1 MTSGESTGHLAV
13 AWRKPGDPEPGPG
26 TAPIGGEFLG
36 IYADPK
42 DSVPTLVLEPRDA
55 EVSVGASVS
64 FVVGVTSTVPWISYR
79 WWRDGVAID
88 GATSPTHALERVTA
102 GDDGARFRCL
112 IRSASG
118 EVTSREAVLRVV
130 PETPDRL
137 PEGFAKL
144 TVTTRA
150 GPVTVVVPR
159 RSFTFRPAG
168 ATYYLAVTG
177 SDQDPGSME
186 RPWKS
191 FAHALGRLGP
201 GDLLYVRAGEYP
213 EPFVVRTS
221 GTLGRPIILSAFP
234 GERVHVYPPPGW
246 RPEPGTTHGA
256 NTIQIDGSHV
266 WIHGFEV
273 MGPSRELGYRPLD
286 TAVLSAIQLGNGGEG
301 CRILNNILYRAQYCG
316 VKDQTGSY
324 DYLLE
329 GNLCFDN
336 GAPIDDAYP
345 RGAGMYLPGPTRRG
359 TIVRGNALFANGAS
373 GLSQYHRPF
382 GHQFYNNLVFG
393 NGIEAG
399 SFGIVTSG
407 SSNVYAHNVSVSNTF
422 TGFSFYEAVGE
433 GFPDGNLVLNSIF
446 GGNLASQIEK
456 TFDAPLGNRIDR
468 CLVYPERGW
477 ANPRSRVED
486 LWVSGPIFGDPRFV
500 DEAVHDYRLRPGSP
514 GRMNA
519 GPVRLQGSRSGPD
532 LGIFPATL
540 YWEPELE
547 EIPDVAVDE
556 GTELVVTARVANGN
570 PLEAVL
576 EYGLAD
582 YPPRGMS
589 IDRTTGEIRWTPGE
603 DDGPGDFRITVVA
616 TADGSPVVYGSR
628 TFTVMVKDANR
639 PPVLG
644 VARRTAVTSFDGV
657 LDLYPDG
664 APRVPSRTDF
674 LADGGIRVQSH
685 GGGFVGDTENDLASY
700 AWHEISGDFDAR
712 VRVTSLSPV
721 GSFTRAG
728 IMLRESLAPDS
739 RMRFAFVLPVGM
751 AEDGFPA
758 GNGYAFDRRL
768 VSSGPTTPQIERSPE
783 APYPNAWIRLERT
796 GSVLKE
802 YRSANGSTWTQ
813 IAEIVDPYP
822 KVAFL
827 GLATFAARY
836 ETHLFTIAEYQD
848 YRVDRTSP
856 ESPSVVSLDEG
867 GLVEAVFLGMD
878 RDRPE
883 QTLEYS
889 LGPGSPNG
897 AGIDPG
903 TGRFRWRTGEADGP
917 GSYSVVVRATDD
929 GDPPRVAETTLQV
942 EVREANLAPNLAEVS
957 DAVLD
962 EGSVLSR
969 SLVATDD
976 DLPPQ
981 SLRYSLGDEAPEG
994 ARLDAETGRLT
1005 WTPGESAG
1013 PGRYPISVLVTDS
1026 GDPALTAER
1035 RFVVTVAEVNS
1046 APVLNPVTNVRVTAG
1061 DLVRFEISGAD
1072 PQDLPANGLIFSVAD
1087 LPAGASFDPVSRVFA
1102 WTPGADQA
1110 GEFRI
1115 SFRVRDDGVPSLEDA
1130 RTVTVT
1136 VERLVP
1142 LELVEAR
1149 LTGGQFEFRWVAVP
1163 GVRYR
1168 IEATDSLSNPQWR
1181 TVGETLAGDGV
1192 DRYAEAFQ
1200 DADARFFRVVRLP

>member
-42 DSVPTLVLEPRDA
+42 DPVPTLALEPRDA
-55 EVSVGASVS
+55 EVPVGASVS
-64 FVVGVTSTVPWISYR
+64 FVVGVTSTAPWISYR
-79 WWRDGVAID
+79 WWRDGAAID
-88 GATSPTHALERVTA
+88 GATSPTYALEGVTA
-102 GDDGARFRCL
+102 GDDGARFRCV
-112 IRSASG
+112 IRSAAG

-130 PETPDRL
+130 PEAPDRL

-159 RSFTFRPAG
+159 RSFSFRPAG
-168 ATYYLAVTG
+168 ATYYMAGTG
-177 SDQDPGSME
+177 SDQDAGSME

-191 FAHALGRLGP
+191 FAHALRRLGP

-213 EPFVVRTS
+213 ETFVVRTS
-221 GTLGRPIILSAFP
+221 GILGRPIILSAFP

-256 NTIQIDGSHV
+256 NTIQIDGSHI

-286 TAVLSAIQLGNGGEG
+286 TPILSAIQLGNGGEG

-336 GAPIDDAYP
+336 GTPIDDAYP
-345 RGAGMYLPGPTRRG
+345 RGAGMYLPGATRRG

-382 GHQFYNNLVFG
+382 GHHIYNNLVFG

-422 TGFSFYEAVGE
+422 AGFSFYEATAE
-433 GFPDGNLVLNSIF
+433 GFPDDNRVLNNVL

-486 LWVSGPIFGDPRFV
+486 LLVSSPIFGDPRFV
-500 DEAVHDYRLRPGSP
+500 DESLHDYRLRPGSP
-514 GRMNA
+514 GRTIA
-519 GPVRLQGSRSGPD
+519 GPVRLKGSLSGPD

-547 EIPDVAVDE
+547 EIPDLAVDE
-556 GTELVVTARVANGN
+556 GTELIVTARVANGN

-576 EYGLAD
+576 EYRLAD

-589 IDRTTGEIRWTPGE
+589 IDATTGEIRWTPGE

-628 TFTVMVKDANR
+628 TFTVTVKDANR
-639 PPVLG
+639 PPVVG
-644 VARRTAVTSFDGV
+644 VARRTVVTSFDGV

-685 GGGFVGDTENDLASY
+685 GGGFVGDTDNDLASY

-712 VRVTSLSPV
+712 VRVASLSPV

-728 IMLRESLAPDS
+728 IMLRESMAPDS
-739 RMRFAFVLPVGM
+739 RMRFAFVHPVGL

-758 GNGYAFDRRL
+758 GNAYAFDRRL
-768 VSSGPTTPQIERSPE
+768 VPGGPTTPQIERSAE

-813 IAEIVDPYP
+813 IAEVVDPYP

-836 ETHLFTIAEYQD
+836 EPHLFTVAEYRD

-856 ESPSVVSLDEG
+856 ESSTVVSLDEG
-867 GLVEAVFLGMD
+867 GLVEAVFLGLD

-929 GDPPRVAETTLQV
+929 GDPPM
-942 EVREANLAPNLAEVS
+942 
-957 DAVLD
+957 
-962 EGSVLSR
+962 
-969 SLVATDD
+969 
-976 DLPPQ
+976 
-981 SLRYSLGDEAPEG
+981 
-994 ARLDAETGRLT
+994 
-1005 WTPGESAG
+1005 
-1013 PGRYPISVLVTDS
+1013 
-1026 GDPALTAER
+1026 TAEH

-1046 APVLNPVTNVRVTAG
+1046 APVLNPMTNVRVTAG

-1102 WTPGADQA
+1102 WTPGTDQA
-1110 GEFRI
+1110 GEFMI
-1115 SFRVRDDGVPSLEDA
+1115 AFRVRDEGVPSLEDA

-1142 LELVEAR
+1142 VELVEVR
-1149 LTGGQFEFRWVAVP
+1149 STGGQFEFRWVAVP
-1163 GVRYR
+1163 GGRYR
-1168 IEATDSLSNPQWR
+1168 IEATDSLLNPQWR

-1200 DADARFFRVVRLP
+1200 DTDARFFRVVQLP